1 LSSNLDPKHMLQTLT
16 DKLPV
21 GIWVASAPGG
31 EFVYA
36 NEMFAEIMGASPIPE
51 AARGGF
57 SAPYGIYTRAG
68 ALYPEDRLPF
78 VRAVEAR
85 ATVMV
90 DDLVIHRPDG
100 RKVYVRAQA
109 RPVFDANDVITHVI
123 IAFIDISREVL
134 AEESR
139 DRSEAEMRHR
149 ERMQTVGRLAGGI
162 AHDFNNLLA
171 VITAVA
177 SKLRLRNQNEA
188 EKRDLD
194 SILEAAGKAAEL
206 TKSLLGFAGSRRESS
221 SAMTLDELSRGV
233 LTMIE
238 RGLDTRVALET
249 DLGRTPLVVGDRSQ
263 LEQVVMNL
271 CVNAYEAAQSRVR
284 VTSGERDGS
293 ACVVIEDDGPG
304 VDPDL
309 RRRIFEPYFTTR
321 EHPSAH
327 GRGLGLALA
336 HGIVD
341 AHGGRIAVDASPLLG
356 GARMTM
362 LLPRAHRPSVPPPMV
377 GPRFDSDAGV
387 VLVVDDQE
395 MVRRA
400 LRTALEMLGYEVLV
414 ASDGVQA
421 IEIFRDRYAQ
431 IRVVVLDVS
440 MPNLDGRGALRELR
454 QIDPSV
460 RVLIT
465 TGYAPHEDVRTL
477 MQLGATAV
485 LEKPFNVS
493 KLRTALA
500 EVLADSN

>member
-1 LSSNLDPKHMLQTLT
+1 LSPKPDPSQLLTTLT

-21 GIWVASAPGG
+21 AVWVARAPDG

-36 NEMFAEIMGASPIPE
+36 NEMFGEVLGMKPLTGAL
-51 AARGGF
+51 RGGY
-57 SAPYGIYTRAG
+57 SEPYGIHTRTG
-68 ALYPEDRLPF
+68 ELYPEDRLPF
-78 VRAVEAR
+78 VRALEAK

-90 DDLVIHRPDG
+90 DDLVIHRRDG

-109 RPVFDANDVITHVI
+109 RPVFDGDTITHVI

-177 SKLRLRNQNEA
+177 SKLRLHSESEND
-188 EKRDLD
+188 KRDLD
-194 SILEAAGKAAEL
+194 SILDAAGKAAEL
-206 TKSLLGFAGSRRESS
+206 TKSLLGFAVNRRESGS
-221 SAMTLDELSRGV
+221 PMTLDDLAKSV
-233 LTMIE
+233 VTMLE
-238 RGLDTRVALET
+238 RGLDRRVAIET
-249 DLGRTPLVVGDRSQ
+249 DLGKTPVVVGDRSQ
-263 LEQVVMNL
+263 LEQVLMNL
-271 CVNAYEAAQSRVR
+271 CVNAYEAARTRVR
-284 VTSGERDGS
+284 VTSGERDGL
-293 ACVVIEDDGPG
+293 ACIVIEDDGPG

-321 EHPSAH
+321 EHPSAR

-341 AHGGRIAVDASPLLG
+341 AHGGRIGVDASPQVG
-356 GARMTM
+356 GARMTV
-362 LLPRAHRPSVPPPMV
+362 LLPRAHPSYEHAPM
-377 GPRFDSDAGV
+377 RRSKSDSGL

-395 MVRRA
+395 MVRKA
-400 LRTALEMLGYEVLV
+400 LRTALEMLGHEVLL

-421 IEIFRDRYAQ
+421 IDIFRERHAQ

-454 QIDPSV
+454 QIDPHV

-465 TGYAPHEDVRTL
+465 TGYAPSEDVRTL
-477 MQLGATAV
+477 LSLGATAV

-493 KLRTALA
+493 KLKSALA
-500 EVLADSN
+500 EVLVDSN

>member
-1 LSSNLDPKHMLQTLT
+1 LPPSEPSHLLPTLT

-21 GIWVASAPGG
+21 AVWVSRAPNG

-36 NEMFAEIMGASPIPE
+36 NEMFAEIMGMNALAE
-51 AARGGF
+51 TRRGGY
-57 SAPYGIYTRAG
+57 SAPYGIYTRTG
-68 ALYPEDRLPF
+68 ELYPEHRLPF
-78 VRAVEAR
+78 VRALESR
-85 ATVMV
+85 AAVTV
-90 DDLVIHRPDG
+90 DDIVIHRHDG

-109 RPVFDANDVITHVI
+109 RPVFDGDTITHVI
-123 IAFIDISREVL
+123 VAFIDISREVL

-171 VITAVA
+171 VITAVS
-177 SKLRLRNQNEA
+177 SKLRLHSTSDSD
-188 EKRDLD
+188 KRDLD

-206 TKSLLGFAGSRRESS
+206 TKSLLGFAGNRRESAS
-221 SAMTLDELSRGV
+221 PMTLDDLAQSV
-233 LTMIE
+233 VTMLE
-238 RGLDTRVALET
+238 RGLDRRVAIET
-249 DLGRTPLVVGDRSQ
+249 ELGKTPVVVGDRSQ
-263 LEQVVMNL
+263 LEQVLMNL
-271 CVNAYEAAQSRVR
+271 CVNAYEAAKTKVR
-284 VTSGERDGS
+284 VTSGERDGL
-293 ACVVIEDDGPG
+293 ACIVIEDDGPG

-321 EHPSAH
+321 EHPSAR

-341 AHGGRIAVDASPLLG
+341 AHGGRIGVDASPSVG
-356 GARMTM
+356 GARMTV
-362 LLPRAHRPSVPPPMV
+362 LLPRAHAPFDPAPS
-377 GPRFDSDAGV
+377 RRAHSDSGL

-400 LRTALEMLGYEVLV
+400 LRTALEMLGHEVLL

-421 IEIFRDRYAQ
+421 IEIFRERHAQ

-454 QIDPSV
+454 QIDPHV

-465 TGYAPHEDVRTL
+465 TGYAPSEDVRTL
-477 MQLGATAV
+477 LSLGATSV

-493 KLRTALA
+493 KLKTALA
-500 EVLADSN
+500 EVLADTN